1 MLLKQDE
8 LVLAIKEMITRHPGQ
23 RLPSERSLA
32 VNLGVSRAR
41 IRQVLDR
48 LESEQLV
55 TRQRGS
61 GNYAVDLRK
70 DRLTTVGILV
80 DRQLKLGN
88 DPFYSMLLEQLQ
100 SALQHEGIRSV
111 IERIDKNTKLPEEED
126 ALIIMGMAGN
136 EVISTQ
142 RLGGPPI
149 LGIFLDAKPQPGS
162 QVSILQVDNF
172 DAGYQ
177 AAKYLYSLG
186 VKSFCFV
193 GPNHIPAS
201 RDRYLG
207 AKRFCEEQGH
217 DLEHFPCRM
226 NYTGGL
232 SAGQEIL
239 KNDQITTKRGL
250 ITANDWTAIGL
261 HSAMIAFGKE
271 LRDQHVLVSFDG
283 LPITND
289 PNLAIHTMAIPLR
302 SIIQDSVAELQRYL
316 DQPTASGRVLNY
328 RLEWSTDMKHRLAFN

>member
-1 MLLKQDE
+1 MLKQDE

-100 SALQHEGIRSV
+100 GALQHEGIRSV
-111 IERIDKNTKLPEEED
+111 IERIDDDSKLPEGED

-136 EVISTQ
+136 RVIETQ
-142 RLGGPPI
+142 NENLPI
-149 LGIFLDAKPQPGS
+149 LGIFLDAKPSPGT
-162 QVSILQVDNF
+162 QVSILQVDNL

-177 AAKYLYSLG
+177 AA
-186 VKSFCFV
+186 
-193 GPNHIPAS
+193 N
-201 RDRYLG
+201 
-207 AKRFCEEQGH
+207 
-217 DLEHFPCRM
+217 
-226 NYTGGL
+226 
-232 SAGQEIL
+232 
-239 KNDQITTKRGL
+239 
-250 ITANDWTAIGL
+250 
-261 HSAMIAFGKE
+261 
-271 LRDQHVLVSFDG
+271 
-283 LPITND
+283 
-289 PNLAIHTMAIPLR
+289 
-302 SIIQDSVAELQRYL
+302 
-316 DQPTASGRVLNY
+316 
-328 RLEWSTDMKHRLAFN
+328 

>member
-100 SALQHEGIRSV
+100 GALQHEGIRSV

-162 QVSILQVDNF
+162 RS
-172 DAGYQ
+172 
-177 AAKYLYSLG
+177 KLG
-186 VKSFCFV
+186 E
-193 GPNHIPAS
+193 
-201 RDRYLG
+201 Y
-207 AKRFCEEQGH
+207 
-217 DLEHFPCRM
+217 
-226 NYTGGL
+226 
-232 SAGQEIL
+232 
-239 KNDQITTKRGL
+239 
-250 ITANDWTAIGL
+250 
-261 HSAMIAFGKE
+261 
-271 LRDQHVLVSFDG
+271 
-283 LPITND
+283 
-289 PNLAIHTMAIPLR
+289 
-302 SIIQDSVAELQRYL
+302 
-316 DQPTASGRVLNY
+316 
-328 RLEWSTDMKHRLAFN
+328 

>member
-1 MLLKQDE
+1 MLVKQDE
-8 LVLAIKEMITRHPGQ
+8 LFLTIKELITRNPGQ

-48 LESEQLV
+48 LENEQLV

-61 GNYAVDLRK
+61 GNYAIDPLK

-100 SALQHEGIRSV
+100 GALQHEGIRSV
-111 IERIDKNTKLPEEED
+111 IARTDKDLLVPDGED

-136 EVISTQ
+136 EIIAAQ
-142 RLGGPPI
+142 RYGSPPI
-149 LGIFLDAKPQPGS
+149 LGILLDTKPPLGTR
-162 QVSILQVDNF
+162 VSILQVDNF

-177 AAKYLYSLG
+177 AANYLFSMG
-186 VKSFCFV
+186 VTSICFV
-193 GPNHIPAS
+193 GPDHIPAS

-207 AKRFCEEQGH
+207 AKSFCEEQGEK
-217 DLEHFPCRM
+217 LTHFPCRM

-232 SAGQEIL
+232 NAGREIC
-239 KNDQITTKRGL
+239 KQNQAGVKQGL
-250 ITANDWTAIGL
+250 IAANDWTAIGL
-261 HSAMIAFGKE
+261 HGSMIAQGQEFRE
-271 LRDQHVLVSFDG
+271 QHLLVSFDG

-289 PNLAIHTMAIPLR
+289 PSLEIHTMAIPIR
-302 SIIQDSVAELQRYL
+302 SIVDDSVAELQRYI
-316 DQPTASGRVLNY
+316 DNPTATGRVLCY
-328 RLEWSTDMKHRLAFN
+328 RLEWSTEMKHRLAFD

>member
-1 MLLKQDE
+1 VLLKQDE

-100 SALQHEGIRSV
+100 GALQHEGIRSV
-111 IERIDKNTKLPEEED
+111 IERIDDDSKLPEGED

-136 EVISTQ
+136 RVIETQ
-142 RLGGPPI
+142 NESLPI
-149 LGIFLDAKPQPGS
+149 LGIFLDAKPNPGT
-162 QVSILQVDNF
+162 QVSILQVDNL

-177 AAKYLYSLG
+177 AADYLYSLG
-186 VKSFCFV
+186 VTSFCFV

-201 RDRYLG
+201 RDRFLG
-207 AKRFCEEQGH
+207 AKNFCEEQGQQ
-217 DLEHFPCRM
+217 LEHFPCRM

-239 KNDQITTKRGL
+239 QSDLGGSKRGL

-261 HSAMIAFGKE
+261 HSSMISFGKE
-271 LRDQHVLVSFDG
+271 LRERYVIVSFDG

-289 PNLAIHTMAIPLR
+289 PNLEIHTMTIPLR
-302 SIIQDSVAELQRYL
+302 SIVQDSVMELQRYL
-316 DQPTASGRVLNY
+316 DQPSASGRVLNY
-328 RLEWSTDMKHRLAFN
+328 RLEWSAEMKQRLAFN